1 MQTFIGGIAGL
12 VTAIVFFSVYVYKLA
27 SVPLTIVI
35 LAAVAMM
42 VAEFV
47 IEIREERA
55 SGN

>member
-55 SGN
+55 GGN